1 MESWVG
7 TDNLVLC
14 SKWIKCTYSFP
25 KSTKDVISVSISKHS
40 NHCGSRSGLPY
51 YNLTTSSIPHQEGSP
66 YMPPGDIL
74 RNSVGLSPDNL
85 HRYSVNEEYLLYSSA
100 LHQHTDDNVS
110 HTMSLCRVCMGSNFY
125 IQQNIYKE
133 IKFQKLFPF
142 ICAFIYYTFRL
153 KLYKYGF

>member
-51 YNLTTSSIPHQEGSP
+51 YNLTTSSIPHQEDSP

-85 HRYSVNEEYLLYSSA
+85 HRYSVNEEIFFIVQHFINILMIMCRTLCHYAVCAWDLISIYS
-100 LHQHTDDNVS
+100 QIFTK
-110 HTMSLCRVCMGSNFY
+110 R
-125 IQQNIYKE
+125 
-133 IKFQKLFPF
+133 
-142 ICAFIYYTFRL
+142 
-153 KLYKYGF
+153 